1 MLGNGRRAYNLTLM
15 RFHSPDR
22 LSPFGSGGINAYAYC
37 GGDPINLA
45 DPSGFFASPLVMMGL
60 AVVGGLGG
68 AGAFAAANPSGG
80 GGEDGGVN
88 PWIIGGVIAAV
99 GMLAGVGMAGRKQLM
114 KLNDSSQQGSGRSW
128 ANAAGGTSTGPQAP
142 KRGWETIAPAPVAP
156 ATPSASRS
164 PSPGP
169 MGPVSFAP
177 RDQNGMTLVSMKNLP
192 SPVRKKILDI
202 RDHGPHSSDP
212 KPALVGIG
220 KTPPRP
226 IAKAP
231 ADPSGK
237 YIKRHNV
244 LHGTGHGYEQW
255 RIAVGS
261 TKKSGLGVVMVTPN
275 HDESY
280 FKVFD
285 WSKWREP

>member
-1 MLGNGRRAYNLTLM
+1 M